1 MNYSTI
7 NEKPCIVPAKQ
18 GFSVSYKERFLYSKY
33 NPSKLIID
41 KVSELSILP
50 GTIFLCNSAI
60 LEYGI
65 KELCNKL
72 QENCLILLCEF
83 NKDLHKLMEQT
94 YSQIKND
101 LKNAEIAIPT
111 FEELFLLP
119 NIIQKSNY
127 LFKCGYTFKSLGYY
141 KRFVR
146 IDFSAGTFF
155 NENLYNELEN
165 ACINSIKTFWSNR
178 VTLVKFGRKYSYNL
192 FKNIKKIESTIK
204 IEQYFNKIEKPIIV
218 FGAGQTLEKDIQT
231 IKSNR
236 EQFYILCADTALQPL
251 LKHKITPN
259 GVFIEEAQNVIK
271 KAFLGTSR
279 ADFRLFAGLSS
290 IPELSE
296 YIDIS
301 KISYFTS
308 LYTNANY
315 LENLNT
321 KNLLPYQNM
330 PFGSVGITTMYYAT
344 KFRKDD
350 SVPIFYYGLDFSYS
364 AGYTHTRNTIAHIER
379 LCKSNRINKVENY
392 NAAFSA
398 TSIKL
403 SKDNSCFSTPVLLN
417 YKNLFDSIFSEEKNI
432 FINTIKLYENTNSKN
447 KDIKE
452 EHYTNKIQDFLKNE
466 KDKLLRIKNILTGT
480 EKLSPEATEK
490 TLTKLITSS
499 DYLYLHFPD
508 GWQFNYTQSFLNRI
522 RNEVEFFL
530 KLYE

>member
-72 QENCLILLCEF
+72 PENCLILLCEF
-83 NKDLHKLMEQT
+83 NKDLHNLMEQT

-101 LKNAEIAIPT
+101 IKNAEIAIPT

-192 FKNIKKIESTIK
+192 FKNLKKIESTIK

-236 EQFYILCADTALQPL
+236 ELFYILCADTALQPL
-251 LKHKITPN
+251 QKHKITPD
-259 GVFIEEAQNVIK
+259 GVFIEEVPDRSVYYHSQTPQSFN
-271 KAFLGTSR
+271 L
-279 ADFRLFAGLSS
+279 RLLTDTLA
-290 IPELSE
+290 ELS
-296 YIDIS
+296 
-301 KISYFTS
+301 
-308 LYTNANY
+308 
-315 LENLNT
+315 
-321 KNLLPYQNM
+321 
-330 PFGSVGITTMYYAT
+330 
-344 KFRKDD
+344 R
-350 SVPIFYYGLDFSYS
+350 
-364 AGYTHTRNTIAHIER
+364 
-379 LCKSNRINKVENY
+379 
-392 NAAFSA
+392 
-398 TSIKL
+398 
-403 SKDNSCFSTPVLLN
+403 
-417 YKNLFDSIFSEEKNI
+417 EEKEKLTDACMIFAMRGKKVFIVKGSPYNI
-432 FINTIKLYENTNSKN
+432 
-447 KDIKE
+447 
-452 EHYTNKIQDFLKNE
+452 KITWPQDLAIAE
-466 KDKLLRIKNILTGT
+466 KLL
-480 EKLSPEATEK
+480 EADK
-490 TLTKLITSS
+490 I
-499 DYLYLHFPD
+499 
-508 GWQFNYTQSFLNRI
+508 
-522 RNEVEFFL
+522 
-530 KLYE
+530 